1 MFIIFSQQISPSGQC
16 FVCQTAVLPVRFPQ
30 GRLCPDGSHGFQN
43 NVCRR
48 CRFTIRHKWKVSV
61 PVPILSKSFR
71 QTARSIPTH
80 NVSHPFCQKRKPP
93 ATYNILSG
101 TTGRGKE
108 AITAHITHKPSEL
121 PYLRIRIYGTRTVLW
136 QYGIRPIIRHKTQEP
151 VQIPPGPDFRESPF
165 PRVFSRLCEKDSP
178 LSDKRKRENTFGKGN
193 TEMAPQYI
201 FYWKMRAGSDK

>member
-30 GRLCPDGSHGFQN
+30 GQLCPDGSHGFQN

-121 PYLRIRIYGTRTVLW
+121 PYLRIR
-136 QYGIRPIIRHKTQEP
+136 
-151 VQIPPGPDFRESPF
+151 F
-165 PRVFSRLCEKDSP
+165 
-178 LSDKRKRENTFGKGN
+178 
-193 TEMAPQYI
+193 MAPAPFFDNTASGQLSGTKPKSLSRFRPGRTFEKAPFRGRFSAFTRRI
-201 FYWKMRAGSDK
+201 ARRPTSENGKIPSKGKHRDGPAIHLLLENAGRL